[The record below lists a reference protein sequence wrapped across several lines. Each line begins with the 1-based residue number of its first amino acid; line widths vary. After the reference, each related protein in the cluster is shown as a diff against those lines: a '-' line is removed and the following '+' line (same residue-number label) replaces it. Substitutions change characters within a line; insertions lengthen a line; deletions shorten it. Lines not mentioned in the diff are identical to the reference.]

1 MAVDGTGEGVTEG
14 LGRRLAVL
22 EAEVERLRE
31 EVACARA
38 LAAMADRDTAD
49 LRADLRA
56 HGPLRTA
63 LRTAGPDPWAYP
75 AGTRA
80 AGTRAAE
87 TRAAEPPHPA
97 APDPGLDNLVQ
108 AVGCL
113 AAGQADHSRHLA
125 ALVRGQEQILAELR
139 RLAGGSR

>member
-63 LRTAGPDPWAYP
+63 LRTAGPDPWACP
-75 AGTRA
+75 AEP
-80 AGTRAAE
+80 RAAE
-87 TRAAEPPHPA
+87 PRAAEPPHPA
-97 APDPGLDNLVQ
+97 ASDPGLDNLVQ

-125 ALVRGQEQILAELR
+125 ALVRGQEQILTELR

>member
-1 MAVDGTGEGVTEG
+1 MVAVDGTGEGVTEG

-63 LRTAGPDPWAYP
+63 LRTAGPDPWACP
-75 AGTRA
+75 AEP
-80 AGTRAAE
+80 RAAE
-87 TRAAEPPHPA
+87 PRAAEPPHPA
-97 APDPGLDNLVQ
+97 ASDPGLDNLVQ

-125 ALVRGQEQILAELR
+125 ALVRGQEQILTELR